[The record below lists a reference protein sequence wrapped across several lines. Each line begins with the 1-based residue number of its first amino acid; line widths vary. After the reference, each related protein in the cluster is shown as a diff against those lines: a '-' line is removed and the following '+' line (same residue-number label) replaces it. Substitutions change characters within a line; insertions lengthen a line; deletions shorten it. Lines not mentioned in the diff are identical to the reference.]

1 MMETSERQL
10 GCPQRGC
17 DIQPR
22 AQNCRMPEDVFDATT
37 PLGSR
42 WDQEGA
48 EYVDSNAEWRER
60 CWKRL
65 LALNGQLGAAAAL
78 ELVRDWSLKDGLRAL
93 SPELVAEDS
102 VRPPHAGL

>member
-1 MMETSERQL
+1 MVTLRHRA
-10 GCPQRGC
+10 CPG
-17 DIQPR
+17 QPSDHGPPKI
-22 AQNCRMPEDVFDATT
+22 AGMPEDAFDATT
-37 PLGSR
+37 PLRSR

-78 ELVRDWSLKDGLRAL
+78 ELVHDWSLKDGLRAL